1 MKETT
6 AYRIVKTL
14 RASGHDVV
22 IKDAP
27 PGRPAP
33 KDADEGDLAVVGGAG
48 VAKKDAEACVAVC
61 RRMVRETCD
70 AYTVALGSQ
79 CHKRYPDAAFAVW

>member
-6 AYRIVKTL
+6 AYKIVKTL
-14 RASGHDVV
+14 RAAGHDVV

-33 KDADEGDLAVVGGAG
+33 GDADEGDLAVVGA
-48 VAKKDAEACVAVC
+48 AAMPKKDAEACVDVC
-61 RRMVRETCD
+61 RREVRKTCD
-70 AYTVALGSQ
+70 AYTVAVGSQ
-79 CHKRYPDAAFAVW
+79 CHKQYPGAAFAVW